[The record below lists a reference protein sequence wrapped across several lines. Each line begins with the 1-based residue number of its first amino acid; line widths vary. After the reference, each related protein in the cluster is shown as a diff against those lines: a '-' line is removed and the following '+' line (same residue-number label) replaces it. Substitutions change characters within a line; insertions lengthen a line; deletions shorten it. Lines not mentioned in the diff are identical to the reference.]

1 MFSLFLSLSLFLLSI
16 PSLCSLLFFSLSHRR
31 YRGHV
36 DAAEQGGG
44 EEDDEEEDYEDE
56 EEAALAREERR
67 LLRRLDAGLY
77 TLQRIVLVMA
87 SILVQSGKVRH
98 SSTAKAACCV
108 CVVCVCLCLY
118 SGTTGFDIVVPVY
131 YWSMLCP
138 LLRELFL
145 LCTRVSW

>member
-1 MFSLFLSLSLFLLSI
+1 MLYFQLLRIISLTLFPFIVCVLSVPSLSLFLFSI

-108 CVVCVCLCLY
+108 CVCVCV
-118 SGTTGFDIVVPVY
+118 FV
-131 YWSMLCP
+131 M
-138 LLRELFL
+138 
-145 LCTRVSW
+145 VSC

>member
-1 MFSLFLSLSLFLLSI
+1 MCVLALFSLVLF
-16 PSLCSLLFFSLSHRR
+16 LSHRR

-56 EEAALAREERR
+56 EAAALAREERR

-87 SILVQSGKVRH
+87 AILVGSGKVR
-98 SSTAKAACCV
+98 
-108 CVVCVCLCLY
+108 
-118 SGTTGFDIVVPVY
+118 
-131 YWSMLCP
+131 
-138 LLRELFL
+138 
-145 LCTRVSW
+145 

>member
-1 MFSLFLSLSLFLLSI
+1 MLYCQLLRMISLTLFSFIVCVLSVPSLSLFLFSI

-87 SILVQSGKVRH
+87 SILVQSGKVRPFVH
-98 SSTAKAACCV
+98 GESGVLCVCCV
-108 CVVCVCLCLY
+108 CVFVFVLWNNR
-118 SGTTGFDIVVPVY
+118 I
-131 YWSMLCP
+131 
-138 LLRELFL
+138 
-145 LCTRVSW
+145 